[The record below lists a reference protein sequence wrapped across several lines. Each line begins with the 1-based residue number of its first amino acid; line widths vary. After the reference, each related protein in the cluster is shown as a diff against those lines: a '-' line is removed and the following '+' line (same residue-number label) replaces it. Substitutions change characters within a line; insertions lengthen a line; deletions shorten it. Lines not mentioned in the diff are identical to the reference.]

1 MYDVLRTPPS
11 KWFAEVFRTLH
22 FPVGM
27 YQFGD
32 HSVIETIAV
41 SICMTSVGRGPD
53 NFWLHDNG
61 FCIICSVSY
70 VSWHTFVSVSE
81 TKMQPIQRDVE
92 MGHLCTL
99 RCLRQSALPAFLK
112 T

>member
-41 SICMTSVGRGPD
+41 SICMTSVGRGTD
-53 NFWLHDNG
+53 NFLVARQWFLHYLFG
-61 FCIICSVSY
+61 FLRIVAY
-70 VSWHTFVSVSE
+70 VRKRFRNENAAHSE
-81 TKMQPIQRDVE
+81 
-92 MGHLCTL
+92 GC
-99 RCLRQSALPAFLK
+99 
-112 T
+112 